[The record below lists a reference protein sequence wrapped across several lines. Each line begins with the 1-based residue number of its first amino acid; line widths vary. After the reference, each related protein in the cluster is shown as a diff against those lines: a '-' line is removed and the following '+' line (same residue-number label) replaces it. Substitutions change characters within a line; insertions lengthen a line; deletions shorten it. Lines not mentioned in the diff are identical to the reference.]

1 MGEMSDGKG
10 VVKMMLNV
18 WSEASGIQGASLK
31 GKPPTGVK
39 QWRVGRGKRNT
50 REHDITATSQSVRR
64 TSSEAHASGKRNAS
78 RLQDTASRFV

>member
-1 MGEMSDGKG
+1 MGMGEMSDGKG

-39 QWRVGRGKRNT
+39 RWRV
-50 REHDITATSQSVRR
+50 RERKEEYEGARHHRDITISAPNFVRGTR
-64 TSSEAHASGKRNAS
+64 IRQA
-78 RLQDTASRFV
+78 